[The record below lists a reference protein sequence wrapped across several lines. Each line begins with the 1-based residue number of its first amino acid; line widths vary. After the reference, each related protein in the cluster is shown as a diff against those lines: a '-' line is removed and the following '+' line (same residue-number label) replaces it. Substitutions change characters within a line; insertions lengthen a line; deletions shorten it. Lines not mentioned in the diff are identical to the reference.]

1 MGLASKI
8 KGLRGQVTAPTLTT
22 AATIVLPPE
31 YDTVY
36 LSGTDTVTALKTD
49 MIRKDREVTLRIA
62 SGTATITNT
71 NDPTAAGTI
80 DLGGSNLA
88 MAANDV
94 LKLMQLASGAWV
106 RSSVADN

>member
-22 AATIVLPPE
+22 ATTIVLPPE

-36 LSGTDTVTALKTD
+36 LSGTATVTALLTD
-49 MIRKDREVTLRIA
+49 MIRKDREVTIRIA
-62 SGTATITNT
+62 SGTATMTNT
-71 NDPTAAGTI
+71 NDATTAGEM

-94 LKLMQLASGAWV
+94 LKLMQQSTGAWV
-106 RSSVADN
+106 RSGVADN